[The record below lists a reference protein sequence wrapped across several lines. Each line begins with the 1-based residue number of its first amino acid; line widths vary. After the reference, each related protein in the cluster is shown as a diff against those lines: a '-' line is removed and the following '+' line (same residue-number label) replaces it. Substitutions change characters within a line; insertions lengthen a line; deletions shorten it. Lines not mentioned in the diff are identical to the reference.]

1 MFKNKNQSTR
11 MKIYGTI
18 TIVMAL
24 LCAIATGVTSAMNAR
39 LSTAKDNHL
48 TLATCADEFASASG
62 YLTDE
67 VRAYAATGDRT
78 HYDNYWYEVNTAQNR
93 ENNMAIMKEI
103 GLSDEEL
110 AFVDRASTTS
120 NNLIPL
126 EEDAMELTAAG
137 QTSRAVAILY
147 GKEYMDGVKVIT
159 GALDDFANAIDV
171 RMSAETQRIETV
183 VNILTIA
190 SYICVFLVLAFQ
202 AYMISF
208 ALKDLIAPM
217 LKIKK
222 KMEELS
228 QGDLSGDFDL
238 QEDNTELGRTAHA
251 IKNLQDFQQNMIGD
265 VDYLLSEMSNGNF
278 DVSTRIGDEAYVG
291 VYYNLLMSMRKL
303 NTTLGDTLYD
313 IETSAQQ
320 INAGSEQVADGAQ
333 ALAQGA
339 TQQASSVEELAAT
352 VTEISQS
359 VSDAGEAASSAS
371 TRADEAGKLTGEC
384 NEHMKDLVLAMDDIS
399 STSEQISKI
408 IKEIDDIA
416 FQTNILA
423 LNAAVE
429 AARAGSAGKGF
440 AVVADEVRNLA
451 AKSADAAKNTATLIE
466 ASVAAVE
473 KGAALAGD
481 TAHRL
486 QGVYDISNEVA
497 VMVQRIATEAQSTT
511 DSIGQVSN
519 GLEQISA
526 VVQTNSATAEQSAAA
541 SQELSGQANMLATL
555 VRRFKFHQHG

>member
-24 LCAIATGVTSAMNAR
+24 LCAIATGVTSVMNTR

-202 AYMISF
+202 VYMISF

>member
-24 LCAIATGVTSAMNAR
+24 LCAIATGVTSVMNTR

-48 TLATCADEFASASG
+48 TLATCADEFANASG

-202 AYMISF
+202 VYMISF

-359 VSDAGEAASSAS
+359 VSDAGEAATSAS
-371 TRADEAGKLTGEC
+371 ARADEAGKLTGEC

-399 STSEQISKI
+399 TTSEQISKI

>member
-24 LCAIATGVTSAMNAR
+24 LCAIATGVTSVMNTR

-48 TLATCADEFASASG
+48 TLATCADEFANASG

-202 AYMISF
+202 VYMISF

-519 GLEQISA
+519 GLDQISA

>member
-11 MKIYGTI
+11 MKIYGVTTI
-18 TIVMAL
+18 ILAI
-24 LCAIATGVTSAMNAR
+24 LCAIATGVTSVMNSR
-39 LSTAKDNHL
+39 LDAAKDDHL
-48 TLATCADEFASASG
+48 ILATCADEFANASG

-67 VRAYAATGDRT
+67 VRAYAATADRT
-78 HYDNYWYEVNTAQNR
+78 HYENYWYEVNTAKNR
-93 ENNMAIMKEI
+93 DNNLATMKEI

-110 AFVDRASTTS
+110 ALVDRASTTS

-126 EEDAMELTAAG
+126 EENAMALTDAG
-137 QTSRAVAILY
+137 QTGQAVAILY
-147 GKEYMDGVKVIT
+147 GKEYMDGVEVIT
-159 GALDDFANAIDV
+159 GSLDEFAEAIDV
-171 RMSAETQRIETV
+171 RMTAEAHRIETV
-183 VNILTIA
+183 VNILTVV
-190 SYICVFLVLAFQ
+190 SYICVILVLAFQ
-202 AYMISF
+202 IYMVSF
-208 ALKDLIAPM
+208 VLKGLIDPM

-228 QGDLSGDFDL
+228 QGDLSGVFDL
-238 QEDNTELGRTAHA
+238 QEDHTELGRTAHA
-251 IKNLQDFQQNMIGD
+251 IRNLQDFQHNMIGD
-265 VDYLLSEMSNGNF
+265 VDYLLSEMSRGNF
-278 DVSTRIGDEAYVG
+278 DVATRIGDEAYVG

-339 TQQASSVEELAAT
+339 TEQASSVEELAST
-352 VTEISQS
+352 VNEISQS
-359 VSDAGEAASSAS
+359 VSDAGEAATSVSA
-371 TRADEAGKLTGEC
+371 RADEAGQLTGEC
-384 NEHMKDLVLAMDDIS
+384 NEHMKDLVRAMDDIS
-399 STSEQISKI
+399 ATSEQISKI

-451 AKSADAAKNTATLIE
+451 AKSADAAKNTAALIE

-473 KGAALAGD
+473 KGAVLAGD
-481 TAHRL
+481 TAQRL

-497 VMVQRIATEAQSTT
+497 AMVQNIATEAQATT
-511 DSIGQVSN
+511 DAIAQVSS
-519 GLEQISA
+519 GLDQISA

>member
-1 MFKNKNQSTR
+1 MSKNKNQSTR

-24 LCAIATGVTSAMNAR
+24 LCAIATGVTSVMNNR

-48 TLATCADEFASASG
+48 ILATCADEFANASG

-93 ENNMAIMKEI
+93 ENNLAIMKEI

-126 EEDAMELTAAG
+126 EEDAMELTASG

-147 GKEYMDGVKVIT
+147 GKAYMEGVKVIT
-159 GALDDFANAIDV
+159 GALDDFANAIDD

-183 VNILTIA
+183 VNILTVV

-228 QGDLSGDFDL
+228 QGDLSGAFDL
-238 QEDNTELGRTAHA
+238 QEDDTELGRTAHA
-251 IKNLQDFQQNMIGD
+251 IKNLQTFQQDMIGD
-265 VDYLLSEMSNGNF
+265 VDYLLSEMSKGNF

-303 NTTLGDTLYD
+303 NTTLGDMLYD

-339 TQQASSVEELAAT
+339 TEQASSVEELAAT

-371 TRADEAGKLTGEC
+371 ARADEAGQLTGEC

-399 STSEQISKI
+399 ATSEQISKI

-429 AARAGSAGKGF
+429 AARAGAAGKGF

-481 TAHRL
+481 TAQRL

-497 VMVQRIATEAQSTT
+497 AMVQNIATEAQATT

-519 GLEQISA
+519 GLDQISA

>member
-1 MFKNKNQSTR
+1 MFKNKTQSTR

-24 LCAIATGVTSAMNAR
+24 LCAIATGVTSVMNTR

-126 EEDAMELTAAG
+126 EENAMELTAAG

-519 GLEQISA
+519 GLDQISA

-541 SQELSGQANMLATL
+541 SEQLSGQANMLATL

>member
-24 LCAIATGVTSAMNAR
+24 LCAIATGVTSVMNTR

-48 TLATCADEFASASG
+48 TLATCADEFANASG

-228 QGDLSGDFDL
+228 QGDLSGNFDL

>member
-24 LCAIATGVTSAMNAR
+24 LCAITTGVTSVMNTR

-48 TLATCADEFASASG
+48 TLATCADEFANASG

-183 VNILTIA
+183 VNILTIV

-228 QGDLSGDFDL
+228 QGDLSGNFDL

-541 SQELSGQANMLATL
+541 SEQLSGQANMLATL

>member
-24 LCAIATGVTSAMNAR
+24 LCAIATGVTSVMNTR

-48 TLATCADEFASASG
+48 TLATCADEFANASG

-497 VMVQRIATEAQSTT
+497 VMVQHIATEAQSTT

>member
-24 LCAIATGVTSAMNAR
+24 LCAIATGVTSVMNTR

-67 VRAYAATGDRT
+67 VRAYAATGDRS

-202 AYMISF
+202 VYMISF

-555 VRRFKFHQHG
+555 VRRFTFHQHG

>member
-359 VSDAGEAASSAS
+359 VSDAGEAATSAS
-371 TRADEAGKLTGEC
+371 ARADEAGKLTGEC

-399 STSEQISKI
+399 TTSEQISKI

>member
-24 LCAIATGVTSAMNAR
+24 LCAIATGVTSVMNTR

-183 VNILTIA
+183 VNILTIV

>member
-24 LCAIATGVTSAMNAR
+24 LCAIATGVTSVMNTR

-67 VRAYAATGDRT
+67 VRAYAATGDRS

>member
-11 MKIYGTI
+11 MKIYGAI

-24 LCAIATGVTSAMNAR
+24 LCAIATGVTSVMNTR

-67 VRAYAATGDRT
+67 VRAYAATGDRS

-238 QEDNTELGRTAHA
+238 QGITPSWVAPPMPSRTCRT
-251 IKNLQDFQQNMIGD
+251 
-265 VDYLLSEMSNGNF
+265 SS
-278 DVSTRIGDEAYVG
+278 RI
-291 VYYNLLMSMRKL
+291 
-303 NTTLGDTLYD
+303 
-313 IETSAQQ
+313 
-320 INAGSEQVADGAQ
+320 
-333 ALAQGA
+333 
-339 TQQASSVEELAAT
+339 
-352 VTEISQS
+352 
-359 VSDAGEAASSAS
+359 
-371 TRADEAGKLTGEC
+371 
-384 NEHMKDLVLAMDDIS
+384 
-399 STSEQISKI
+399 
-408 IKEIDDIA
+408 
-416 FQTNILA
+416 
-423 LNAAVE
+423 
-429 AARAGSAGKGF
+429 
-440 AVVADEVRNLA
+440 
-451 AKSADAAKNTATLIE
+451 
-466 ASVAAVE
+466 
-473 KGAALAGD
+473 
-481 TAHRL
+481 
-486 QGVYDISNEVA
+486 
-497 VMVQRIATEAQSTT
+497 
-511 DSIGQVSN
+511 
-519 GLEQISA
+519 
-526 VVQTNSATAEQSAAA
+526 
-541 SQELSGQANMLATL
+541 
-555 VRRFKFHQHG
+555 

>member
-24 LCAIATGVTSAMNAR
+24 LCAIATGVTSVMNNR

-48 TLATCADEFASASG
+48 ILATCADEFANASG

-93 ENNMAIMKEI
+93 ENNLAIMKEI

-126 EEDAMELTAAG
+126 EEDAMELTASG

-159 GALDDFANAIDV
+159 GSLDDFANTIDD

-183 VNILTIA
+183 VNILTVV

-228 QGDLSGDFDL
+228 QGDLSGAFDL
-238 QEDNTELGRTAHA
+238 QEDDTELGRTAHA
-251 IKNLQDFQQNMIGD
+251 IKNLQTFQQDMIGD
-265 VDYLLSEMSNGNF
+265 VDYLLSEMSKGNF

-303 NTTLGDTLYD
+303 NTTLGDMLYD

-339 TQQASSVEELAAT
+339 TEQASSVEELAAT

-371 TRADEAGKLTGEC
+371 ARADEAGQLTGEC

-399 STSEQISKI
+399 ATSEQISKI

-429 AARAGSAGKGF
+429 AARAGAAGKGF

-481 TAHRL
+481 TAQRL

-497 VMVQRIATEAQSTT
+497 AMVQNIATEAQATT

-519 GLEQISA
+519 GLDQISA

>member
-1 MFKNKNQSTR
+1 MSKNKNQSTR

-24 LCAIATGVTSAMNAR
+24 LCAIATGVTSVMNNR

-48 TLATCADEFASASG
+48 ILATCADEFANASG

-93 ENNMAIMKEI
+93 ENNLAIMKEI

-126 EEDAMELTAAG
+126 EEDAMELTASG

-147 GKEYMDGVKVIT
+147 GKAYMEGVKVIT
-159 GALDDFANAIDV
+159 GALDDFANAIDD

-183 VNILTIA
+183 VNILTVV

-228 QGDLSGDFDL
+228 QGDLSGAFDL
-238 QEDNTELGRTAHA
+238 QEDDTELGRTAHA
-251 IKNLQDFQQNMIGD
+251 IKNLQTFQQDMIGD
-265 VDYLLSEMSNGNF
+265 VDYLLSEMSKGNF

-303 NTTLGDTLYD
+303 NITLGDMLYD

-339 TQQASSVEELAAT
+339 TEQASSVEELAAT

-371 TRADEAGKLTGEC
+371 ARADEAGQLTGEC

-399 STSEQISKI
+399 ATSEQISKI

-429 AARAGSAGKGF
+429 AARAGAAGKGF

-481 TAHRL
+481 TAQRL

-497 VMVQRIATEAQSTT
+497 AMVQNIATEAQATT

-519 GLEQISA
+519 GLDQISA

>member
-24 LCAIATGVTSAMNAR
+24 LCAIATGVTSVMNTR

-48 TLATCADEFASASG
+48 TLATCADEFANASG

-126 EEDAMELTAAG
+126 EENAMELTAAG

-159 GALDDFANAIDV
+159 GALDDFSNAIDV